1 MKFNL
6 LLLFKKVVM
15 MSFYGFLSQVLLCT
29 ALLAA
34 GTTNGQKVESL
45 KMVNTTVR
53 FDNDN
58 LTSAFEKIERSSGY
72 SFVFDKKNIDKKIR
86 LNGKYQDEALYNI
99 LLAISK
105 EASLRFRQVNNHIT
119 VKKLDRS
126 KHAPGSA
133 QLVDVLV
140 DIDISGKVIDENGQG
155 LPGATVVVKGLSS
168 GTTSDLDGNYKL
180 TAPEDGIIV
189 ISYVGYVTQE
199 IATGGRSEINIEMT
213 PDAQQLSEI
222 VVTAF
227 GIEREKKALGYSVQ
241 EVNGDE
247 LVEAREINVANSLK
261 GKVAGV
267 FVNSSSGGPGG
278 SSFVQIRGSSS
289 LGGDNQPL
297 YVVDGIPI
305 SNDNLNQTNIF
316 AGRDFGD
323 GIKDINPDDIASIS
337 VLKGPSAA
345 ALYGSRGANG
355 VILIT
360 TKSSTKKGIGVSYN
374 SNATFET
381 INVIPK
387 FQDRYGPTY
396 DDDDRSFG
404 TTTIDGQDYD
414 VIPAWALDNWG
425 PEFDGRQ
432 VVLPLLSDLGP
443 VRYEAQPDNI
453 KDFYNTGSTF
463 TNTIAVNG
471 GNEKVNYRVSASNM
485 DNKGIVPNSEFKRRT
500 FSARFA
506 ADVTERLSITA
517 KANFIN
523 SVGKNR
529 PIAGVSSGRNVAG
542 SLNLIPQ
549 HIDLNWLKDYKNPD
563 GSHRNWRSSPTN
575 PYWLVNELSS
585 EDNRDRLIGL
595 MSANYKLTDWLNIQA
610 RIGSDSYTES
620 QRQQYNQG
628 TPGGAYVNGRVD
640 FNQYRVNELNT
651 DLLLTADKNFSQDWK
666 GTLSLGANRFTRSWE
681 KVATVGRN
689 MDVPG
694 LYTIEN
700 ANLVIPSY
708 DIIKKEI
715 QSVYMTGQLAYKN
728 YIFLDLTARND
739 WSSTLSNYSFM
750 YPSASLSYAIT
761 DALEV
766 NSNILTFAKL
776 RLSYAQAGND
786 ADPYRTKGG
795 YNVQSKFFQGQRFAS
810 IQGTVPPTD
819 LKNELSSSFEIG
831 TDVRLFNNRV
841 SIDFT
846 YYDSKTSN
854 QILNVGLSQAT
865 GYGALF
871 LNAGE
876 VSNKGIELFV
886 SATPVKSENSFSW
899 GIDVNFSKNHSKV
912 EALVEGIER
921 FNFIS
926 TGNASIVAIPGL
938 PYGTI
943 YGYKYKRSPDGQ
955 LVVHESGDYYVREDD
970 QSVLGDV
977 QPDWL
982 AGVTNTISYKGIV
995 LSALLDIRMGG
1006 EIYSWSRSDQNAKG
1020 TGVWTNDRDNL
1031 IVEGVIDNMDGTYT
1045 PTSKKVLSQH
1055 YWAQRSW
1062 GNIGEE
1068 FVIDATY
1075 VSLREVTLGYSFSK
1089 ALLANTPFSTAKF
1102 SVVGRNLL
1110 YLQRDAKFEEMGIA
1124 PETAFA
1130 PSAAAQGYE
1139 AFSMPTTRSL
1149 GFNLSLTF

>member
-1 MKFNL
+1 MKL
-6 LLLFKKVVM
+6 SVLRQLFMISKYCV
-15 MSFYGFLSQVLLCT
+15 YGLIIQCIVGTS
-29 ALLAA
+29 LLASREA
-34 GTTNGQKVESL
+34 SAQKQSI
-45 KMVNTTVR
+45 
-53 FDNDN
+53 
-58 LTSAFEKIERSSGY
+58 EKINISIEKRTKKLADILNQISESTDFEFALN
-72 SFVFDKKNIDKKIR
+72 SKKINLEKNIELDQYTGSLGTILREISDKAEIGFRRVNNNIFIR
-86 LNGKYQDEALYNI
+86 N
-99 LLAISK
+99 ISK
-105 EASLRFRQVNNHIT
+105 KGERDHSFAVEEMLEV
-119 VKKLDRS
+119 
-126 KHAPGSA
+126 
-133 QLVDVLV
+133 
-140 DIDISGKVIDENGQG
+140 DISGKVTDENGQG
-155 LPGATVVVKGLSS
+155 LPGATVVVKGLST
-168 GTTSDLDGNYKL
+168 GTTSDLDGNYKM
-180 TAPEDGIIV
+180 TAPDDGIIV
-189 ISYVGYVTQE
+189 VSYVGYVTQE
-199 IATGGRSEINIEMT
+199 VQVGARSEINIQMT

-241 EVNGDE
+241 EVSGDE

-323 GIKDINPDDIASIS
+323 GIKDINPDDIESIS

-360 TKSSTKKGIGVSYN
+360 TKKSSKKGIGVSFN

-387 FQDRYGPTY
+387 FQNTYGPTY
-396 DDDDRSFG
+396 DDDDRSFES
-404 TTTIDGQDYD
+404 TTIDGQTYD
-414 VIPAWALDNWG
+414 QIPSWAIDNWG
-425 PEFDGRQ
+425 PKFDDRL
-432 VVLPLLSDLGP
+432 VVYPLLRDLGP
-443 VRYEAQPDNI
+443 VPYSAQPQDNI
-453 KDFYNTGSTF
+453 RNFYNTGSTF
-463 TNTIAVNG
+463 TNTISVSG
-471 GNEKVNYRVSASNM
+471 GADKVSYRVSASNM
-485 DNKGIVPNSEFKRRT
+485 DNKGIIPNSEFKRRT
-500 FSARFA
+500 FSARFG
-506 ADVTERLSITA
+506 ADVTDRLHIEA

-523 SVGKNR
+523 SIGVNR
-529 PIAGVSSGRNVAG
+529 PIAGVSSGTNVAG
-542 SLNLIPQ
+542 SINLIPQ
-549 HIDLNWLKDYKNPD
+549 NINLDWLKEYKNPD
-563 GSHRNWRSSPTN
+563 GSHRNWRASPTN
-575 PYWLVNELSS
+575 PYWIINEMPS
-585 EDNRDRLIGL
+585 EDSRDRLIGL
-595 MSANYKLTDWLNIQA
+595 MSANYKLTDWLNVQA
-610 RIGSDSYTES
+610 RVGSDSYTES

-628 TPGGAYVNGRVD
+628 TPGGSYVNGRVD

-651 DLLLTADKNFSQDWK
+651 DVLVTASGSLSEDFK
-666 GTLSLGANRFTRSWE
+666 GTLSVGSNRYTRSWE
-681 KVATVGRN
+681 KVATVGQN
-689 MDVPG
+689 MDIPG

-700 ANLVIPSY
+700 AKLVIPSY

-728 YIFLDLTARND
+728 YIFLDVTARND
-739 WSSTLSNYSFM
+739 WSSTLSNYSFI

-761 DALEV
+761 DALKVDSEL
-766 NSNILTFAKL
+766 LTFAKL

-786 ADPYRTKGG
+786 ADPYKTKGG
-795 YNVQSKFFQGQRFAS
+795 YNVQSQFFQGQRFAS
-810 IQGTVPPTD
+810 IQGSVPPVN
-819 LKNELSSSFEIG
+819 LKNELSSSFEVG

-846 YYDSKTSN
+846 YYSSKTSN
-854 QILNVGLSQAT
+854 QILNVGLSEAS
-865 GYGALF
+865 GYGSLF

-886 SATPVKSENSFSW
+886 SATPIKSTNSLTW
-899 GIDVNFSKNHSKV
+899 GIDVNFSKNNSKV
-912 EALVEGIER
+912 ESLVDGIDR
-921 FNFIS
+921 YNFIS

-943 YGYKYKRSPDGQ
+943 YGYKYKRSPDGE

-982 AGVTNTISYKGIV
+982 AGVTNTLSFKGIS

-1006 EIYSWSRSDQNAKG
+1006 EIYSWSRVDQNAKG
-1020 TGVWTNDRDNL
+1020 TGVWTNNRDNL
-1031 IVEGVIDNMDGTYT
+1031 VVEGVIDNNDGTYT
-1045 PTSKKVLSQH
+1045 PTSKTVLSQNRF
-1055 YWAQRSW
+1055 AQLSW

-1068 FVIDATY
+1068 FVLDATY
-1075 VSLREVTLGYSFSK
+1075 VSLREVTLGYSLSK
-1089 ALLANTPFSTAKF
+1089 SILSKTPFNSAKF

-1110 YLQRDAKFEEMGIA
+1110 YLYRDAKFEEMGIA
-1124 PETAFA
+1124 PESAFA
-1130 PSAAAQGYE
+1130 PTAAAQGYE